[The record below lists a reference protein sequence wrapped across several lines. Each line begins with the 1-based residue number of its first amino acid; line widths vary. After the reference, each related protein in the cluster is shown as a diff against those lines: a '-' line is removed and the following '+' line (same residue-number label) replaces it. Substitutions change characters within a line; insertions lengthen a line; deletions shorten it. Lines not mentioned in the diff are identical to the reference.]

1 MHATANEKLKSV
13 TPGFNVLGH
22 VSANTGLGQAARNT
36 LGLLQARELPF
47 VLADIG
53 MRTGL
58 ARQIVP
64 LAWPRVT
71 SLRNLPHSVTV
82 SHMNPGPLMDLLE
95 WRSTLGLDLKATL
108 NVAVPF
114 WELPLMPQSFVR
126 EIEGF
131 DVVLAASAFI
141 REAVEASIGEQARP
155 LVLDFRQAVQPPAGL
170 HPDRARWLGDRAGTV
185 AFLATFDA
193 ASSYDRKNP
202 WASIDAFRAAF
213 PADPAVTLLLKV
225 NNASADDPAYDRAS
239 RWRSLQELAATDDRI
254 LLAAEHLT
262 AEEMWQLYASVDAY
276 VSLHHS
282 EGLGLGPMEAMA
294 VGKPVVATGWSGTMD
309 FMTDAN
315 SFPIPYT
322 LVPVPSDIDHVQ
334 YRERLQGQVW
344 ADPDVS
350 LASQAMRVIAG
361 DPTLRECVGVRAA
374 ETIALLYATY
384 REGVVFDHLLRIAEA
399 GGVGGLEHR
408 QRVHRL
414 YRAASVQQGKHRAV
428 AVLRRAGLKPPAPA
442 NDLSGEPPVIFD
454 A

>member
-1 MHATANEKLKSV
+1 VRDIANTVPTCV

-36 LGLLQARELPF
+36 LDLLHARELPF
-47 VLADIG
+47 VFADIA

-58 ARQIVP
+58 ARQTVP
-64 LAWPRVT
+64 IAWPRAT
-71 SLRNLPHSVTV
+71 SLRNLPYSVTV

-95 WRSTLGLDLKATL
+95 WRSTLGLGLQATL

-155 LVLDFRQAVQPPAGL
+155 LVLDFRQAVRPPASL
-170 HPDRARWLGDRAGTV
+170 RPDRARWLGDRADTV

-202 WASIDAFRAAF
+202 WASIDAFRVAF

-254 LLAAEHLT
+254 LLAAEYLT
-262 AEEMWQLYASVDAY
+262 ADEMWQLYASVDAY

-344 ADPDVS
+344 ANPDVS
-350 LASQAMRVIAG
+350 LASQAMRVIASG
-361 DPTLRECVGVRAA
+361 PTLRECVGARAA
-374 ETIALLYATY
+374 ETIARLYSTY

-399 GGVGGLEHR
+399 GGVGRLEHR
-408 QRVHRL
+408 RRVHRL
-414 YRAASVQQGKHRAV
+414 YRAASVQRGKHCAV
-428 AVLRRAGLKPPAPA
+428 AMLRRAGLKPPAPA
-442 NDLSGEPPVIFD
+442 SELSGEPPVIFD